1 MRKAFIVAGKRTP
14 IGTFMGNLSTV
25 KATELGSIAARATL
39 DQVGLEGKE
48 VDEIILGNVI
58 SAGLGQ
64 NPARQVSIGA
74 KIPINVPN
82 LLVNKVCASGLK
94 TVQLGA
100 MSIQFG
106 QSNTV
111 LVGGFENMSMAPF
124 YVEKYRSGHQF
135 GHTKL
140 LDAVAHDGL
149 TDAYDGCAMGVCA
162 EKTAKDFNITRELQD
177 AYAITSYER
186 AIKAAETGKFANE
199 ITPVKVNKKPDVVI
213 DEEPTKFR
221 RDKIPSLKP
230 VFAKDGTVT
239 AANASKLND
248 GACTLLL
255 MSEEGLKKYGITP
268 LAEVVSWGDA
278 EVHPMDFNIC
288 PADAANVAL
297 KKAGL
302 KVSDIDFFEFNE
314 AFSVTGLA
322 NMKIMDLDPAKVNV
336 NGGAVALGHP
346 IGMSGA
352 RIVLSLISVLE
363 QNQGKYGLA
372 SICNGGGGSSA
383 LIIKRVEKLREKL

>member
-1 MRKAFIVAGKRTP
+1 
-14 IGTFMGNLSTV
+14 MGSLSSI
-25 KATELGSIAARATL
+25 KATELGAIAARATL
-39 DQVGLEGKE
+39 DSVNLEGGE
-48 VDEIILGNVI
+48 INEIILGNVI
-58 SAGLGQ
+58 SSGLGQ

-82 LLVNKVCASGLK
+82 LLINKVCASGIK
-94 TVQLGA
+94 STMLGA
-100 MSIQFG
+100 MSIKYG
-106 QSNTV
+106 QSDTV
-111 LVGGFENMSMAPF
+111 LVGGFESMSNAPF
-124 YVEKYRSGHQF
+124 FVEKYRQGNQF

-140 LDAVAHDGL
+140 LDSVAHDGL

-162 EKTAKDFNITRELQD
+162 EKTARDFSITRELQD
-177 AYAITSYER
+177 AFAITSYER
-186 AIKAAETGKFANE
+186 AIKAAEQGKFDQE
-199 ITPVKVNKKPDVVI
+199 IVGVPIAKKGEVKV

-221 RDKIPSLKP
+221 RDKIPSLRP

-255 MSEEGLKKYGITP
+255 MSEAAVKKYNLTP
-268 LAEVVSWGDA
+268 LAEVISWGDA

-288 PADAANVAL
+288 PADSANVAL
-297 KKAGL
+297 KNAGM
-302 KVSDIDFFEFNE
+302 KIGDIDFFEFNE

-322 NMKIMDLDPAKVNV
+322 NMKILDLDPATVNV

-352 RIVLSLISVLE
+352 RIVLSLLSVLQ
-363 QNQGKYGLA
+363 QNNGQVGLA

-383 LIIKRVEKLREKL
+383 VIIKRV

>member
-1 MRKAFIVAGKRTP
+1 MRKTFIVAGKRTP
-14 IGTFMGNLSTV
+14 IGCFMGALSTV

-39 DQVGLEGKE
+39 DSVNLEGGE

-58 SAGLGQ
+58 SANLGQ

-74 KIPINVPN
+74 QIPIDVPN
-82 LLVNKVCASGLK
+82 LLINKVCASGLK
-94 TVQLGA
+94 AAMLGSL
-100 MSIQFG
+100 SIGAG
-106 QSNTV
+106 QSDTV
-111 LVGGFENMSMAPF
+111 LVGGFENMSQAPF
-124 YVEKYRSGHQF
+124 YVEKYRTGNPF
-135 GHTKL
+135 GHAKL

-149 TDAYDGCAMGVCA
+149 TDAYDNCAMGVCA
-162 EKTAKDFNITRELQD
+162 EKTAKDFSITRELQD

-186 AIKAAETGKFANE
+186 ALDAAENGRWANE
-199 ITPVKVNKKPDVVI
+199 IVGVPVPRKGEVTV

-221 RDKIPSLKP
+221 RDKIPELRP

-255 MSEEGLKKYGITP
+255 MSEEAVQRHGVTP

-288 PADAANVAL
+288 PADASNVAL
-297 KKAGL
+297 KKAGM
-302 KVSDIDFFEFNE
+302 KISDVDYFEFNE

-322 NMKIMDLDPAKVNV
+322 NMKILDLDPATVNV
-336 NGGAVALGHP
+336 NGGAVAMGHP

-352 RIVLSLISVLE
+352 RIVLSLLSVLQ
-363 QNQGKYGLA
+363 QNNGTVGLA
-372 SICNGGGGSSA
+372 SICNGGGGSSS
-383 LIIKRVEKLREKL
+383 LILKRV

>member
-14 IGTFMGNLSTV
+14 IGGFLGSLSGV
-25 KATELGSIAARATL
+25 KATQLGAIAARATL
-39 DQVGLEGKE
+39 DQANLEGGE

-74 KIPINVPN
+74 QIPIDVPN
-82 LLVNKVCASGLK
+82 LLVNKVCASGIK
-94 TVQLGA
+94 ATMLGSL
-100 MSIQFG
+100 SIGAG
-106 QSNTV
+106 QSDTV
-111 LVGGFENMSMAPF
+111 LVGGFENMSQAPY
-124 YVEKYRSGHQF
+124 YVEKYRTGNPF
-135 GHTKL
+135 GHAKL
-140 LDAVAHDGL
+140 IDAVALDGL
-149 TDAYDGCAMGVCA
+149 TDAYDNCAMGVCA
-162 EKTAKDFNITRELQD
+162 EKTAKDFGITRELQD

-186 AIKAAETGKFANE
+186 ALDAAESGRFASE
-199 ITPVKVNKKPDVVI
+199 IVGVTAPRKGEVTV

-221 RDKIPSLKP
+221 RDKIPELRP

-255 MSEEGLKKYGITP
+255 MSEEAVKKHGVTP

-288 PADAANVAL
+288 PADAAKVAL
-297 KKAGL
+297 KKAGM
-302 KVSDIDFFEFNE
+302 KINDVDFFEFNE

-322 NMKIMDLDPAKVNV
+322 NMKILDLDPSTVNV

-352 RIVLSLISVLE
+352 RIVLSLLSVLN
-363 QNQGKYGLA
+363 QNNGEVGLA

-383 LIIKRVEKLREKL
+383 LIVKRV

>member
-14 IGTFMGNLSTV
+14 IGCFMGSLSGI

-39 DQVGLEGKE
+39 DQANLEGGE

-58 SAGLGQ
+58 SSGLGQ

-74 KIPINVPN
+74 QIPIEVPN
-82 LLVNKVCASGLK
+82 LLVNKVCASGIK
-94 TVQLGA
+94 ATMLGSL
-100 MSIQFG
+100 SIGTG
-106 QSNTV
+106 QSDTV
-111 LVGGFENMSMAPF
+111 LVGGFESMSQAPF
-124 YVEKYRSGHQF
+124 YVEKFRSGNPF
-135 GHTKL
+135 GHTRL
-140 LDAVAHDGL
+140 LDAVALDGL
-149 TDAYDGCAMGVCA
+149 TDAYDNCAMGVCA
-162 EKTAKDFNITRELQD
+162 EKTVKDFGISRQLQD
-177 AYAITSYER
+177 AFAINSYEK
-186 AIKAAETGKFANE
+186 AIEAAESGRFASE
-199 ITPVKVNKKPDVVI
+199 IVGVHVPRKGEVTV
-213 DEEPTKFR
+213 DEEPTRFR
-221 RDKIPSLKP
+221 RDKIPQLGP

-255 MSEEGLKKYGITP
+255 MSEDAVKKHGVTP

-297 KKAGL
+297 EKAGM
-302 KVSDIDFFEFNE
+302 KINDVDFFEFNE

-322 NMKIMDLDPAKVNV
+322 NMKILDLDPKTVNV

-352 RIVLSLISVLE
+352 RIVLSLLSVLQ
-363 QNQGKYGLA
+363 QNNGEVGLA
-372 SICNGGGGSSA
+372 SICNGGGGASA
-383 LIIKRVEKLREKL
+383 LVIRRI